1 MTEPE
6 NNPTPPNNAE
16 KPKND
21 PPAVE
26 IDPLLVDYAN
36 DLKSQLGELYD
47 TDLDKLPLKDQIA
60 SMKLLKKASEKLVS
74 NRKSEG
80 KSPIDPTP
88 EPKNKVKDHVT
99 RYAEGWTP
107 FTNPNRRSIFSITTR
122 ENNK

>member
-6 NNPTPPNNAE
+6 NNPIPPTKAE
-16 KPKND
+16 NSKSD

-26 IDPLLVDYAN
+26 LDPLLVDYAN

-47 TDLDKLPLKDQIA
+47 TDLDKLPLKEQIA
-60 SMKLLKKASEKLVS
+60 SMKLLKKASEKLS
-74 NRKSEG
+74 LNRKSEG

-99 RYAEGWTP
+99 RWNEGWSP
-107 FTNPNRRSIFSITTR
+107 FTNPSRKSAFSITTKQ
-122 ENNK
+122 NK